1 MEVVYIYMKD
11 FLGLKEKEY
20 NFHENYTFLF
30 DRELKKLLLKENNIE
45 IPKRFF
51 GRKIN
56 SVNAIIGGNGKGKT
70 RILDFIYRYSNGNK
84 EWKGFEKEKLY
95 EINKFIDRECEIEYI
110 IILKGKNE
118 NFYIKSN
125 SLKNIKK
132 QNLSKTRTFY
142 YSNIFDYA
150 GGITYEYFI
159 GGNYQNISVTEVIK
173 KSFKDFINDK
183 EKNKLDINLF
193 LNEIKIKND
202 RKQIEF
208 IKDLQENYKDFYEEL
223 KKEISIPENIILYS
237 PTLINERLEEKYK
250 KELQEEYQNLREKQS
265 KNMILEIKQEIKI
278 LEEDKRCIVKEIFKK
293 YFIISLLTNKGE
305 VNINLK
311 KVNETAQKI
320 SDILVE
326 IDSILDTAKQISLE
340 DIINF
345 TIDIKYV
352 DKILELEKRAKNT
365 PRLKNIS
372 SIRKLLEVRK
382 DKMNI
387 LNYSWEI
394 PLSSGEKGML
404 MLFSRLHEL
413 LKNDNELENL
423 ILLIDELDATFH
435 PEWQRK
441 ALDLLIRYL
450 NNYSEYIKSNLTSQL
465 IISSHSPFL
474 IADLPKEKI
483 IALDNDGNQKE
494 NNELTAFGSN
504 ILDIYKENFFLTST
518 FGEFAKG
525 KITNV
530 IELLSKGENEYIK
543 LSEDKKN
550 EIKFII
556 NSVGEPLIKN
566 KLKKMYLN
574 LKKENQI
581 QEIKRI
587 MKEKGI
593 ELEDLRE
600 EEVQ

>member
-30 DRELKKLLLKENNIE
+30 DKELKKLLLKENNMQ

-56 SVNAIIGGNGKGKT
+56 SVNAIIGENGKGKT

-95 EINKFIDRECEIEYI
+95 EINKFINRECEIEYI

-125 SLKNIKK
+125 SLKDIKK
-132 QNLSKTRTFY
+132 QNLSKTKTFY
-142 YSNIFDYA
+142 YSNIFDYT

-250 KELQEEYQNLREKQS
+250 KELKEEYQNLREKQS
-265 KNMILEIKQEIKI
+265 KNMILENKQEIKI
-278 LEEDKRCIVKEIFKK
+278 LEEDKRYSMKEIFKK

-305 VNINLK
+305 ANINLK

-326 IDSILDTAKQISLE
+326 IDSILDTAKQISLG

-345 TIDIKYV
+345 AIDIKYV

-365 PRLKNIS
+365 PGLKNVLN
-372 SIRKLLEVRK
+372 IRKLLEVRK

-483 IALDNDGNQKE
+483 IALENDGSQKD
-494 NNELTAFGSN
+494 NKKLFAFGSN
-504 ILDIYKENFFLTST
+504 ILDIYKQNFFLTST

-525 KITNV
+525 KITDV
-530 IELLSKGENEYIK
+530 IEMLSKGEEYRN
-543 LSEDKKN
+543 LSKDKKN

-556 NSVGEPLIKN
+556 DSIGEPLIKN
-566 KLKKMYLN
+566 KLEKMYLE
-574 LKKENQI
+574 LEKEDPVQKIKKL
-581 QEIKRI
+581 

-593 ELEDLRE
+593 TLEDLKE
-600 EEVQ
+600 GEI